1 MSNMKLEG
9 ILAISLAA
17 LIMTA
22 CIPLILRKV
31 RMNKAYGFRT
41 KLAFKSKKNWYD
53 INAAGGKILCWACL
67 PILALGIY
75 KLFAPERA
83 NLFWISIITF
93 CIPGITC
100 ICSFRVASKIDK
112 RNESL
117 KSETDNDGKD
127 AERK

>member
-41 KLAFKSKKNWYD
+41 KLAFKRVFRKWFLRSGRLLGNRD
-53 INAAGGKILCWACL
+53 IFQTGDFSTAKPN
-67 PILALGIY
+67 
-75 KLFAPERA
+75 
-83 NLFWISIITF
+83 SIW
-93 CIPGITC
+93 
-100 ICSFRVASKIDK
+100 RD
-112 RNESL
+112 
-117 KSETDNDGKD
+117 
-127 AERK
+127 